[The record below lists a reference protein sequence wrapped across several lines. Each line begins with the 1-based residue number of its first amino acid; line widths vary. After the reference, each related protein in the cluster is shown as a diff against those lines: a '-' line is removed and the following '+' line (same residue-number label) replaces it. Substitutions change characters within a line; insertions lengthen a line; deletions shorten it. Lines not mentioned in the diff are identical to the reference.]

1 MLSEETVAEFENVMM
16 SSDDKELHDY
26 IVNYYLEH
34 SKIKF
39 EYKRERL
46 KELSKNKIHSYTM
59 EDIVANV
66 LLGSDLKGRVKLI

>member
-1 MLSEETVAEFENVMM
+1 MLSKETVAEFENVMM
-16 SSDDKELHDY
+16 SSDDKELRDY

-66 LLGSDLKGRVKLI
+66 LLDSDLKGRVKLI

>member
-1 MLSEETVAEFENVMM
+1 MLSKETVAEFENVMM
-16 SSDDKELHDY
+16 SSDDKELRDY
-26 IVNYYLEH
+26 IVNYYLEN

-46 KELSKNKIHSYTM
+46 KELSKNEVHSYTM

-66 LLGSDLKGRVKLI
+66 LLDSDLKGRVKLI

>member
-1 MLSEETVAEFENVMM
+1 MLSKETVAEFENVMM

-34 SKIKF
+34 SKTKL
-39 EYKRERL
+39 EYKRVRL

-66 LLGSDLKGRVKLI
+66 LLNSDLKGRVKLI

>member
-1 MLSEETVAEFENVMM
+1 MLSKETVAEFESVMM
-16 SSDDKELHDY
+16 SSDDKELRDY

-66 LLGSDLKGRVKLI
+66 LLNSDLKGRVKLI

>member
-66 LLGSDLKGRVKLI
+66 LLDSDLKGRVKLI

>member
-1 MLSEETVAEFENVMM
+1 MLSKETVAEFENVMM
-16 SSDDKELHDY
+16 SSDDKELRDY
-26 IVNYYLEH
+26 IANYYLEH

-66 LLGSDLKGRVKLI
+66 LLDSDLKGRVKLI

>member
-16 SSDDKELHDY
+16 SSDDKELRDY

-66 LLGSDLKGRVKLI
+66 LLDSDLKGRVKLI